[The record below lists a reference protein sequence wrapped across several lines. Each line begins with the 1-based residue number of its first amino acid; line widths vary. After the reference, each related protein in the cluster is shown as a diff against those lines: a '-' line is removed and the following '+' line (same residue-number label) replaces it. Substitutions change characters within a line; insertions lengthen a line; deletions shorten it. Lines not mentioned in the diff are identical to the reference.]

1 MWRLNSGCIDYQM
14 GPGKKKLDKDG
25 LSEDV
30 AFKMTSG

>member
-1 MWRLNSGCIDYQM
+1 M

-30 AFKMTSG
+30 AFKMTSGWVS